1 MTSHLDKSILTNGE
15 TESWSRLAALLETSH
30 ELAGK
35 LELDELLE
43 AVAFRAQDLVRSSG
57 VTLYLLEGDILH
69 PFVSREEYSDEVL
82 DTPLK
87 LGEGISG
94 GVALRGEA
102 ELVNRVDLTGR
113 GFQIPGTPVE
123 PESLLC
129 APLKHKDEVIGILTL
144 NRLGEW
150 EFTQADFEFIKGLAS
165 LAASAI
171 HSARLYERLAN
182 SERNYR
188 TLFNSIG
195 EAIFVHDPETLQIL
209 DFSESAVR
217 RYGYTREEFLKM
229 TISDLHPLEDR
240 EEVENRVQ
248 EGMKEPSANYSSL
261 RHQTKEGGIIEVN
274 ISAVD
279 IEFMGRPARLALAV
293 DVTEQQRVHRELE
306 QAQKLESVGLL
317 ASGIAHNLNGPLSG
331 IQGFT
336 ELLRVTHPELHEL
349 DVILK
354 QTQKIKDIIRT
365 LMIRARHQEEVD
377 TRHIQLN
384 ELLRTELAFL
394 EADLFFK
401 HEIEKVYDFDDD
413 LPEVRGVYGDFSQA
427 LLNIINNAVD
437 AMYETPQKVLKVRT
451 RHDDGCIKIEIED
464 SGTGMTEKVKER
476 IFEPFFTTKP
486 SMDGEQS
493 EGRRGT
499 GLGLS
504 GSRQLLARYDGKIEV
519 QSQPG
524 KGSTFRVVVPS
535 EEKAQGSCPQN
546 QEHTVA

>member
-1 MTSHLDKSILTNGE
+1 MTSQLEQSIKTNGE

-30 ELAGK
+30 EIAGK
-35 LELDELLE
+35 LELDDLLE
-43 AVAFRAQDLVRSSG
+43 AVAFRAQDLVRSDG
-57 VTLYLLEGDILH
+57 VTLYLLEGDILQ
-69 PFVSREEYSDEVL
+69 PFISREEYSDEIL

-113 GFQIPGTPVE
+113 GFQIPGTPIE

-129 APLKHKDEVIGILTL
+129 APLKHKDEVIGVLTL

-150 EFTQADFEFIKGLAS
+150 EFTPADFEFIKGLAS
-165 LAASAI
+165 LAAAAI

-195 EAIFVHDPETLQIL
+195 EAIFVHNRDTFQIL
-209 DFSESAVR
+209 DISESAVH
-217 RYGYTREEFLKM
+217 RYGYTREELLKM
-229 TISDLHPLEDR
+229 TIIDLHPLEDR
-240 EEVENRVQ
+240 ENAENRVQ
-248 EGMKEPSANYSSL
+248 EGIKEHSTHYDNV
-261 RHQTKEGGIIEVN
+261 RHQTKDGVVLEVN

-279 IEFMGRPARLALAV
+279 IEFMNKPARLALAV

-306 QAQKLESVGLL
+306 QAHKLESVGLL
-317 ASGIAHNLNGPLSG
+317 ASGIAHNLNGPLTG

-336 ELLRVTHPELHEL
+336 ELLRATHPELNEL

-354 QTQKIKDIIRT
+354 QTNKIKDIIRT

-377 TRHIQLN
+377 ARYIQVN

-401 HEIEKVYDFDDD
+401 HEIEKVYDFDSD
-413 LPEVRGVYGDFSQA
+413 LPEIWGVYGDFSQA
-427 LLNIINNAVD
+427 LLNIINNAID
-437 AMYETPQKVLKVRT
+437 AMYETPQKVLKIRT
-451 RHDDGCIKIEIED
+451 RHDDGCVMIEIED
-464 SGTGMTEKVKER
+464 SGTGMTEKVRER

-486 SMDGEQS
+486 SMDSEES
-493 EGRRGT
+493 EGRSGT

-524 KGSTFRVVVPS
+524 RGSTFRVLIPS
-535 EEKAQGSCPQN
+535 ADKVRDGRPRDK
-546 QEHTVA
+546 EHTVA

>member
-1 MTSHLDKSILTNGE
+1 MTSQLDQDLRANGE

-35 LELDELLE
+35 LELHELLE
-43 AVAFRAQDLVRSSG
+43 AVAFRAQDLVRSDG
-57 VTLYLLEGDILH
+57 VTLYLVEGDILR
-69 PFVSREEYSDEVL
+69 PFISREEYSDEVL

-113 GFQIPGTPVE
+113 GFQIPGTPIE

-129 APLKHKDEVIGILTL
+129 APLKHKDEVIGVLTL

-150 EFTQADFEFIKGLAS
+150 EFTEADFEFIKGLAS

-188 TLFNSIG
+188 TLFNNIG

-209 DFSESAVR
+209 DISESTVH

-229 TISDLHPLEDR
+229 TIFDLHPPEDR
-240 EEVENRVQ
+240 EEIKKRVQ
-248 EGMKEPSANYSSL
+248 EGMKERSVKYSSL
-261 RHQTKEGGIIEVN
+261 RHQTKEGVLLEVN

-293 DVTEQQRVHRELE
+293 DVTEQQRVRRELE
-306 QAQKLESVGLL
+306 QAHKLESVGLL

-336 ELLRVTHPELHEL
+336 ELLRATHPELSEL

-354 QTQKIKDIIRT
+354 QTNKIKDIIRT
-365 LMIRARHQEEVD
+365 LMIRARHQEEIEA
-377 TRHIQLN
+377 RPIQLN

-401 HEIEKVYDFDDD
+401 HEIEKVYDFDSN
-413 LPEVRGVYGDFSQA
+413 LPEVWGVYGDFSQA
-427 LLNIINNAVD
+427 LLNIINSAID
-437 AMYETPQKVLKVRT
+437 AMYETPRKTLKVRT
-451 RHDDGCIKIEIED
+451 RYENGCVIIEIED
-464 SGTGMTEKVKER
+464 SGIGMTEEVKER

-486 SMDGEQS
+486 SMDSEDS

-504 GSRQLLARYDGKIEV
+504 GSRELLARYGGRIEV
-519 QSQPG
+519 ESEPG
-524 KGSTFRVVVPS
+524 EGSTFRVILS
-535 EEKAQGSCPQN
+535 SDKARSACQEN

>member
-1 MTSHLDKSILTNGE
+1 MTSQLEQSILTNGE

-35 LELDELLE
+35 LELHDLLE
-43 AVAFRAQDLVRSSG
+43 AVAFRAQDLVRSDG
-57 VTLYLLEGDILH
+57 VTLYLLEGDILQ
-69 PFVSREEYSDEVL
+69 PFISREEYSDEIL

-129 APLKHKDEVIGILTL
+129 APLKHRDEVIGVLTL
-144 NRLGEW
+144 SRLGEW

-209 DFSESAVR
+209 DISESAVH

-229 TISDLHPLEDR
+229 TIFDLHPPEDH
-240 EEVENRVQ
+240 EDAENRIQ
-248 EGMKEPSANYSSL
+248 EGMKEHSANYSSL
-261 RHQTKEGGIIEVN
+261 RHQTKEGVFLEVN
-274 ISAVD
+274 ISSVD
-279 IEFMGRPARLALAV
+279 IEFMNKPARLALAV

-306 QAQKLESVGLL
+306 QAHKLESVGLL
-317 ASGIAHNLNGPLSG
+317 ASGIAHNLNGPLTG

-336 ELLRVTHPELHEL
+336 ELLRATHPELNEL

-354 QTQKIKDIIRT
+354 QTNKIKDIIRT

-377 TRHIQLN
+377 ARYIQVN

-401 HEIEKVYDFDDD
+401 HEIEKVYDFDSD
-413 LPEVRGVYGDFSQA
+413 LPEIWGVYGDFSQA

-437 AMYETPQKVLKVRT
+437 AMYETPQKVLQVRT
-451 RHDDGCIKIEIED
+451 RHDDGCVIIEIED

-486 SMDGEQS
+486 SVDSEES

-524 KGSTFRVVVPS
+524 KGSTFRVLVPFAD
-535 EEKAQGSCPQN
+535 KARDGRPQN
-546 QEHTVA
+546 QELTVA

>member
-1 MTSHLDKSILTNGE
+1 MTSQLDQDLRANGE

-35 LELDELLE
+35 LELHELLE
-43 AVAFRAQDLVRSSG
+43 AVAFRAQDLVRSDG
-57 VTLYLLEGDILH
+57 VTLYLVEGDILR
-69 PFVSREEYSDEVL
+69 PFISREEYSDEVL

-113 GFQIPGTPVE
+113 GFQIPGTPIE

-129 APLKHKDEVIGILTL
+129 APLKHKDEVIGVLTL

-150 EFTQADFEFIKGLAS
+150 EFTEADFEFIKGLAS

-188 TLFNSIG
+188 TLFNNIG

-209 DFSESAVR
+209 DISESTVH

-229 TISDLHPLEDR
+229 TIFDLHPPEDR
-240 EEVENRVQ
+240 EEIKKRVQ
-248 EGMKEPSANYSSL
+248 EGMKERSVKYSSL
-261 RHQTKEGGIIEVN
+261 RHQTKEGVLLEVN

-293 DVTEQQRVHRELE
+293 DVTEQQRVRRELE
-306 QAQKLESVGLL
+306 QAHKLESVGLL

-336 ELLRVTHPELHEL
+336 ELLRATHPELSEL

-354 QTQKIKDIIRT
+354 QTNKIKDIIRT
-365 LMIRARHQEEVD
+365 LMIRARHQEEIEA
-377 TRHIQLN
+377 RPIQLN

-401 HEIEKVYDFDDD
+401 HEIEKVYDFDSN
-413 LPEVRGVYGDFSQA
+413 LPEVWGVYGDFSQA
-427 LLNIINNAVD
+427 LLNIINNAID
-437 AMYETPQKVLKVRT
+437 AMYETPRKTLKVRT
-451 RHDDGCIKIEIED
+451 RYENGCVIIEIED
-464 SGTGMTEKVKER
+464 SGIGMTEEVKER

-486 SMDGEQS
+486 SMDSEDS

-504 GSRQLLARYDGKIEV
+504 GSRELLARYGGRIEV
-519 QSQPG
+519 ESEPG
-524 KGSTFRVVVPS
+524 EGSTFRVILS
-535 EEKAQGSCPQN
+535 SDKARSACQEN